1 MAVITL
7 ETLVLRGGSVVRDVV
22 TGRAGSGCRAAKRQ
36 APTLPYPM
44 RQPTLR
50 YPSAEHEPV
59 RRLTRVNANDADNA
73 ADRAGRPG
81 SGVGMPSRQR
91 LAQSAGLAGRGPRLR
106 AGWRRDRFTVGRRL
120 VLGLA
125 APALRKL
132 GGTRRLC
139 LRITGGTLPAPTR
152 GTAGG

>member
-1 MAVITL
+1 MAVMTL

-44 RQPTLR
+44 RQPSHH
-50 YPSAEHEPV
+50 YPSAEQEPN
-59 RRLTRVNANDADNA
+59 RWLNRVNDADDA

-81 SGVGMPSRQR
+81 SGVGMPSRHS
-91 LAQSAGLAGRGPRLR
+91 LAQPAGLAGRGPRFR
-106 AGWRRDRFTVGRRL
+106 AGWCPDRFTVGHCTA
-120 VLGLA
+120 LGLA
-125 APALRKL
+125 ESASMFRNLS
-132 GGTRRLC
+132 GGRRLW
-139 LRITGGTLPAPTR
+139 LQSTGGTLPAPTR